1 MNATLRMFRVK
12 GLGDLGFREFR
23 VCKSFV
29 RIQGLGSEERLFK
42 GESSG

>member
-1 MNATLRMFRVK
+1 MFRVK

-23 VCKSFV
+23 ACRSFV
-29 RIQGLGSEERLFK
+29 RIQGLGSEEGFLR